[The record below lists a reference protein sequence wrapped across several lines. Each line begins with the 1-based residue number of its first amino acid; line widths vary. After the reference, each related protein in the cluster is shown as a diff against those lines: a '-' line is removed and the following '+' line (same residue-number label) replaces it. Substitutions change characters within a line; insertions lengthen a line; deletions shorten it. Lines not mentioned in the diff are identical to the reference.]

1 LATTTAQRVLST
13 RKPLHIIQ
21 TKFLEGNE
29 VLVHFSDGSSALYEA
44 EELEKLRP
52 SAKKMFPAPAL
63 HPVPIDDTVSEPMVA

>member
-1 LATTTAQRVLST
+1 LATTTAQRVISK

-21 TKFLEGNE
+21 TRFLEGNE

-52 SAKKMFPAPAL
+52 SAKKVFPAPAL
-63 HPVPIDDTVSEPMVA
+63 QPVPVEDTVSEPMVA